1 MAEKRRHTNAKAI
14 KIAAIAGITLLF
26 VIFGISQRQAIYD
39 QLYNWKLIPR
49 PERLTEL
56 YFTDHTNLP
65 KTYKPDE
72 AQIVKFTV
80 NNLEYR
86 TTYYAYI
93 VSVMNDDESGEV
105 INRAE
110 GSFTLDHEQSKAIE
124 TPITI
129 TAKGPRA
136 KVKVTIY
143 YQGIKFG
150 EDDLSDQ
157 EQSIH
162 YWVEDSGAPNAAQ

>member
-1 MAEKRRHTNAKAI
+1 MTDKRRTNNANTI
-14 KIAAIAGITLLF
+14 KIVVIAFCALIL
-26 VIFGISQRQAIYD
+26 VILGISQRQAIYD
-39 QLYNWKLIPR
+39 QLYAWKLIPR

-72 AQIVKFTV
+72 TQVVKFTV
-80 NNLEYR
+80 RNLEYR
-86 TTYYAYI
+86 DTDYKY
-93 VSVMNDDESGEV
+93 VVGVMNEDETEELLDRASGEIQLTHDQYKNV
-105 INRAE
+105 E
-110 GSFTLDHEQSKAIE
+110 V
-124 TPITI
+124 PITI

-136 KVKVTIY
+136 KIVVTIY

-150 EDDLSDQ
+150 EDVPTDQ

-162 YWVEDSGAPNAAQ
+162 YWVEDSEAPNV

>member
-1 MAEKRRHTNAKAI
+1 MAEKRRNTNTNI
-14 KIAAIAGITLLF
+14 VKIAAIAGITLLF
-26 VIFGISQRQAIYD
+26 VAIGISQRQAIYD
-39 QLYNWKLIPR
+39 QLYDWKLIPR

-72 AQIVKFTV
+72 TQIVKFTV

-86 TTYYAYI
+86 TTDYTYV
-93 VSVMNDDESGEV
+93 VSVMNDDESDE
-105 INRAE
+105 IIDRAQ

-136 KVKVTIY
+136 KVIVTIY

-150 EDDLSDQ
+150 EDNLSDQ

-162 YWVEDSGAPNAAQ
+162 YWVEDSEAPDV